1 MEGGWFRHHRP
12 RRGVAWRCL
21 AAVLGTMTV
30 TVACS
35 FAIFFSS
42 GRSTLRICAEML
54 QSYRAINERVCSPH
68 QLPPISYT
76 GIHAPERFVLTAGGV
91 LTACLGAMGFHH
103 FTLHLRQ
110 VLEEHMHCIVQEPAS
125 GRAWPWG
132 AAFAS
137 LFASAYGACVL
148 MVLTVSISLE
158 DHTLIHGGCAL
169 LFFLCLIY
177 HLFAVHFLLW
187 KGSAALARA
196 GRDPHA
202 LHAPH
207 GLRLRH
213 CCSAAYVG
221 ILLTLIVLFFGLTR
235 SEMYTYVYPP
245 GQWVTVLVS
254 GAGIAAQIRDL
265 RHRERA
271 SEGDG
276 GGGEAADVKGAV

>member
-1 MEGGWFRHHRP
+1 M
-12 RRGVAWRCL
+12 
-21 AAVLGTMTV
+21 
-30 TVACS
+30 
-35 FAIFFSS
+35 
-42 GRSTLRICAEML
+42 
-54 QSYRAINERVCSPH
+54 
-68 QLPPISYT
+68 
-76 GIHAPERFVLTAGGV
+76 LTAGGV

-196 GRDPHA
+196 GRDPTVA
-202 LHAPH
+202 TGDPTV
-207 GLRLRH
+207 GTWRLATRPGTGGQVGTCLSH
-213 CCSAAYVG
+213 QKTCDKKKIADISAEFLAELSNMFHR
-221 ILLTLIVLFFGLTR
+221 ILG
-235 SEMYTYVYPP
+235 
-245 GQWVTVLVS
+245 
-254 GAGIAAQIRDL
+254 
-265 RHRERA
+265 
-271 SEGDG
+271 
-276 GGGEAADVKGAV
+276 

>member
-1 MEGGWFRHHRP
+1 M
-12 RRGVAWRCL
+12 
-21 AAVLGTMTV
+21 
-30 TVACS
+30 
-35 FAIFFSS
+35 
-42 GRSTLRICAEML
+42 
-54 QSYRAINERVCSPH
+54 
-68 QLPPISYT
+68 
-76 GIHAPERFVLTAGGV
+76 LTAGGV
-91 LTACLGAMGFHH
+91 LAACLGAMGFHH

-110 VLEEHMHCIVQEPAS
+110 VLEEHMHYIDQEPPS
-125 GRAWPWG
+125 GRGWPWG

-158 DHTLIHGGCAL
+158 DNTLIHGGCAL

-221 ILLTLIVLFFGLTR
+221 ILLTLIVLYFTLTR
-235 SEMYTYVYPP
+235 GEMHTYGEYGDGSVATPVARGRLTPAAVYPP

-265 RHRERA
+265 RHLERL

-276 GGGEAADVKGAV
+276 GGGGEAAEAKGAV

>member
-1 MEGGWFRHHRP
+1 M
-12 RRGVAWRCL
+12 
-21 AAVLGTMTV
+21 
-30 TVACS
+30 
-35 FAIFFSS
+35 
-42 GRSTLRICAEML
+42 
-54 QSYRAINERVCSPH
+54 
-68 QLPPISYT
+68 
-76 GIHAPERFVLTAGGV
+76 LTAGGV

-213 CCSAAYVG
+213 CCSAAYVSIKAVQIG
-221 ILLTLIVLFFGLTR
+221 GSEFRGWRKERPETSMLT
-235 SEMYTYVYPP
+235 PP
-245 GQWVTVLVS
+245 NIPGMPPDETLGGGP
-254 GAGIAAQIRDL
+254 GAGDPMRMVDLEELSKQIREDL
-265 RHRERA
+265 RDHE
-271 SEGDG
+271 
-276 GGGEAADVKGAV
+276 